1 MKDPA
6 GVGYKGSVEM
16 QGFRVSNCKE
26 FFVRFESHSSL
37 TDIYFEEFYLHE
49 T

>member
-26 FFVRFESHSSL
+26 FFVRFEKHSTRL
-37 TDIYFEEFYLHE
+37 NKFDEENR